1 MVEAMTLRA
10 IGRVESPL
18 TDPAA
23 APKQGDEGAPDAWI
37 VFEPEYRA
45 ALADVGTGDRV
56 IILTWLDRARRDVL
70 RVHPRDDPANPMRGV
85 FSTRSADRPNPIGLH
100 QVEVVAVED
109 LRLRA
114 RGLEAVDGTP
124 VVDLKPVLGQ
134 GQARSGANGLGR
146 GAVATRLP
154 AQDLERAR
162 RFYSEKLGLEPVEE
176 RPGGL
181 LYKVGTGEFALYASA
196 GAPSGEYTQMG
207 WEVDDLESTV
217 AELRERGLELEEYD
231 IPGLTTVDG
240 IADVTGNYPSKGGI
254 GERAAWFRDSE
265 GNLVGI
271 GEAIRPD

>member
-56 IILTWLDRARRDVL
+56 IVLTWLDRARRDVL
-70 RVHPRDDPANPMRGV
+70 WVHPRDDPANPMRGV

-100 QVEVVAVED
+100 QLEVAAVED

>member
-100 QVEVVAVED
+100 QLEVAAVED

-217 AELRERGLELEEYD
+217 TELRERGLELEEYD